1 MAISDYLRGLRERIG
16 HDLVHLPAVCVL
28 IWDDDGRLLLMRE
41 AETGRWQTVGGMIDP
56 DESPWD
62 AAAREAA
69 EETGLTVRI
78 ERLRAALGGP
88 GYRVHYPNGDLCSYV
103 SIVFDAVAV
112 SGDLVGDDEV
122 AELRWFRADEIAA
135 LDLDPL
141 NQHLL
146 RDAEVL
152 ASPRNFP

>member
-69 EETGLTVRI
+69 RILDKQRPDDVSVERLIESCETSLEEPPDSSWDGTVR
-78 ERLRAALGGP
+78 LKTKG
-88 GYRVHYPNGDLCSYV
+88 
-103 SIVFDAVAV
+103 
-112 SGDLVGDDEV
+112 
-122 AELRWFRADEIAA
+122 
-135 LDLDPL
+135 
-141 NQHLL
+141 
-146 RDAEVL
+146 
-152 ASPRNFP
+152 